1 MAMMLKSLGIDP
13 DEIKGSI
20 DQFMQ
25 TMKAAAEKINANQ
38 LSIEAKLDM
47 IQAKLNEMQTII
59 DDPGHTTQIKA
70 NGEDT
75 GILVTT
81 ERFPKEMLEDVMGA
95 DTSEVST

>member
-47 IQAKLNEMQTII
+47 IQAKLNELQTII
-59 DDPGHTTQIKA
+59 DDPGHTAQIKA

-75 GILVTT
+75 GILITT
-81 ERFPKEMLEDVMGA
+81 ERFPKEMIDDVMGPEA
-95 DTSEVST
+95 SEVTR